1 MIMKKSILSMLLVL
15 TCWAQASAYS
25 FEVDGIYYNKNGSNA
40 TVTYCDNNYNSYSG
54 EVTIP
59 STVTFDGTTY
69 TVTAIGDCAF
79 MNCTNLKAIDIPE
92 GVTIFGSSAFKN
104 CASLESVIIPEGVTA
119 ISYQCFFGCSNL
131 KELTIP
137 ASVTFIN
144 EGYSGGVSTSAFY
157 GCDALSTLTWNAVR
171 CDSRGNMPTANI
183 ETVNIG
189 DEVTLLPNYF
199 VKDSKITHVEIPATV
214 TNIGDY
220 AFSGCT
226 GLAEI
231 AIPDNVTVLSHAVFD
246 GCSNL
251 ATAKLPAN
259 AITIG
264 DYAFQNCIAL
274 TEIVMPESVASIG
287 NCAFNGCS
295 NLASAKLPSE
305 ASYIGECA
313 FKNCSS
319 LESVIIP
326 EGVTSIPVSCFFG
339 CSNLKV
345 LTIPSTVTSIYASY
359 GYSAFQFCDA
369 LTTLTWNAVR
379 CESRGD
385 MPTANIETVTI
396 GGQVTLLP
404 NYFVRNSKIT
414 QVDIPAT
421 VTSIGDYAFSGC
433 TGLAE
438 IAIPDNVTAIGTYAF
453 AGCTGLAEIAI
464 PDNVTV
470 LSHAVFDGCSN
481 LATAKLP
488 ANAITIGDYAF
499 QNCIAL
505 TEIVMPESVA
515 SIGNCAF
522 NGCSNLASAKLPSE
536 ASYIGEC
543 AFKNCS
549 SLESVIIPEG
559 VTSIPVSCFF
569 GCSNLKVLTIPS
581 TVTSIYASYGYSAF
595 QFCDA
600 LTTLT
605 WNAVRCESRGDMPT
619 ANIETVTIGGQ
630 VTLLPNYFVR
640 NSKITQVDI
649 PATVTSIGDYA
660 FAECGDLTTVTC
672 RSITPPAMAAHNCFD
687 CYKTAILFV
696 PKAAVDTY
704 LGADYWKEFFEI
716 IGINFDTI
724 PGDVNGD
731 GSVNI
736 TDLNIIIGLILSN
749 EYNYA
754 ADLNNDRSVNISDV
768 NMIIFIILNGTS
780 IN

>member
-40 TVTYCDNNYNSYSG
+40 TVTYRDNNYNSYSG

-259 AITIG
+259 ATAIG
-264 DYAFQNCIAL
+264 DYAFQSCIAL

-295 NLASAKLPSE
+295 NLASAKLPTE

-379 CESRGD
+379 CESRG
-385 MPTANIETVTI
+385 
-396 GGQVTLLP
+396 G
-404 NYFVRNSKIT
+404 
-414 QVDIPAT
+414 
-421 VTSIGDYAFSGC
+421 
-433 TGLAE
+433 
-438 IAIPDNVTAIGTYAF
+438 
-453 AGCTGLAEIAI
+453 
-464 PDNVTV
+464 
-470 LSHAVFDGCSN
+470 
-481 LATAKLP
+481 
-488 ANAITIGDYAF
+488 
-499 QNCIAL
+499 
-505 TEIVMPESVA
+505 
-515 SIGNCAF
+515 
-522 NGCSNLASAKLPSE
+522 
-536 ASYIGEC
+536 
-543 AFKNCS
+543 
-549 SLESVIIPEG
+549 
-559 VTSIPVSCFF
+559 
-569 GCSNLKVLTIPS
+569 
-581 TVTSIYASYGYSAF
+581 
-595 QFCDA
+595 
-600 LTTLT
+600 
-605 WNAVRCESRGDMPT
+605 MPT

-780 IN
+780 TN